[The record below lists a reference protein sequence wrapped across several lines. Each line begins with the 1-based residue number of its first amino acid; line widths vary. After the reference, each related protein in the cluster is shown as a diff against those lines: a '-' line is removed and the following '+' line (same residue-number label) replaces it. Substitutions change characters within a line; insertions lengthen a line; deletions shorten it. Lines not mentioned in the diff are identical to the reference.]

1 MSGAEVLFGIG
12 LLCNAMQIVTFG
24 RDALSV
30 YKHIQNER
38 TPDPRL
44 SQYCEDARA
53 CYVDMTKKVQGGL
66 QTLSADE
73 QELLKV
79 AKACVK
85 HTNEL
90 TTMVTTS
97 SVPVG
102 KHGFRAKFSA
112 VGKGIKLLWNQ
123 KELEALEKNLQA
135 YQSLL
140 ENRLLFRLCSQNT
153 ANQMQTTESFNQLDR
168 KLQHF
173 IVQAAAGNTTISD
186 LITQTTQKVE
196 DHVTETHNRT
206 QSVLKVHMTTELAT
220 VGNEIQSRVAF
231 SAAQIRNDIA
241 SNMDASHG
249 MSQYSQLLGS
259 LKFRE
264 INERRNHI
272 SGNWPKTFA
281 WIFGEGNHF
290 ASTSQFTF
298 DSDASYDS
306 DASSYYSES
315 SESEKSEDNILST
328 TSDPQISSFIHWLES
343 DEKLYWISGKPASG
357 KSTLM
362 KFILESSQTTQHL
375 QSWRRDVQLLS
386 HFFWR
391 PGTTLQHDV
400 KGMLCSLLYQIL
412 DNDRTLGSRL
422 FKNSPKLL
430 SKDSQFD
437 WSIKELMQALLYSFD
452 TARGFYCIFLDGL
465 DEVTE
470 DNKLLDPL
478 AILDQLKER
487 GNIKICASSREEFAF
502 CEYFAGIDHLRIHE
516 LTQGDIKRLLQERFP
531 NHQSIS
537 PRSRHAF
544 IKRVSERANGV
555 FLWAILAA
563 ESLSRGIERGDSP
576 EELQIR
582 LDLLPSD
589 LNRLYEDMWTRLGD
603 DIIVYQKTASLYFN
617 LALETRA
624 SDIRDFR
631 DLLEF
636 SLGSCD
642 DILDGFGET
651 AATISAENIRDRC
664 EITMRNIRLRCAG
677 LLECVPLSFR
687 KGFEKYPGQEFLN
700 SFTRRRVTFVHR
712 TAHDFLTDTDFGR
725 NILRTAHITPA
736 EKWERTIHSVMIRG
750 RFLEWRREDPPGLD
764 PHGSCLREVLYLI
777 QDGYRLAPRSTVIK
791 TLDLVCKWQLSG
803 CFLGYNQWVH
813 PWAIRQPTK
822 PTHCR
827 FLELIEAAVLS
838 DGDGEEVILLLENV
852 EPDWIL
858 DALPIVI
865 REGYTKWA
873 WGIYP
878 TNDHRVLSHI
888 LKQLARFYA
897 LNSPHLEVTYCR
909 GLIRLAYGL
918 FAVDNFISV
927 GIVSNPEQ
935 DFQQVMETA
944 QAFIRLGY
952 PISEYFNTPTQSWIV
967 ELSMVMVDQDLQM
980 YGVPFF
986 SESDGYSILIGVDL
1000 STTCL
1005 LATAKQKLQEFLKGF
1020 PNIGA
1025 ETSHFTEI
1033 FISRTGE
1040 NLIPTFVMPQTLHTT
1055 QLASFLS
1062 PNFRGGHVV
1071 PNSASCK
1078 EALDEAILCG
1088 TVVGSKVQAVDYLTR
1103 HGYIEHPWIGSWWKM
1118 PSS

>member
-1 MSGAEVLFGIG
+1 MSGAEALFGIG

-24 RDALSV
+24 RDALAV

-66 QTLSADE
+66 QPLTGDE
-73 QELLKV
+73 QELLKL
-79 AKACVK
+79 AKDCVK
-85 HTNEL
+85 RTDEL
-90 TTMVTTS
+90 TTMITTS
-97 SVPVG
+97 LVPVG

-112 VGKGIKLLWNQ
+112 VGKGIKSLWNQ

-135 YQSLL
+135 YQALL
-140 ENRLLFRLCSQNT
+140 ENRLLSRLCSQNT

-173 IVQAAAGNTTISD
+173 IAQAAAGNTTISD
-186 LITQTTQKVE
+186 FLTQTTRKVE
-196 DHVTETHNRT
+196 AHVTETNNRT
-206 QSVLKVHMTTELAT
+206 QAVLKVHMTTELAT
-220 VGNEIQSRVAF
+220 VGNEIQAHAAS

-241 SNMDASHG
+241 SSMDASHS

-281 WIFGEGNHF
+281 WIFGEGNYS
-290 ASTSQFTF
+290 ANTSQFTF
-298 DSDASYDS
+298 DSDTSS
-306 DASSYYSES
+306 DYSERS
-315 SESEKSEDNILST
+315 KSEKSEDDISSN
-328 TSDPQISSFIHWLES
+328 TSDPQITSFIHWLES

-375 QSWRRDVQLLS
+375 QSRRPDVQLLS

-391 PGTTLQHDV
+391 PGTNVQHDV

-412 DNDRTLGSRL
+412 DNDRMLGTML
-422 FKNSPKLL
+422 LNNSPKLL
-430 SKDSQFD
+430 NKESHFD
-437 WSIKELMQALLYSFD
+437 WSTGELMQAFLYSFD
-452 TARGFYCIFLDGL
+452 TARRFYCIFLDGL

-478 AILDQLKER
+478 AILNQLRELE
-487 GNIKICASSREEFAF
+487 NVKICASSREEFAL

-531 NHQSIS
+531 NDQSIS
-537 PRSRHAF
+537 PRSRHTF
-544 IKRVSERANGV
+544 IKSVSERANGV

-563 ESLSRGIERGDSP
+563 ESLSRGIDRGDSP

-617 LALETRA
+617 LALEAQA
-624 SDIRDFR
+624 SDMRAFGDV
-631 DLLEF
+631 LEF

-687 KGFEKYPGQEFLN
+687 KGFEEYPGQEFLN

-750 RFLEWRREDPPGLD
+750 RFLEWRREDPPGPD

-777 QDGYRLAPRSTVIK
+777 QDGYRFAPRSTVIK
-791 TLDLVCKWQLSG
+791 TLDLVCEWQLSG
-803 CFLGYNQWVH
+803 CFLGNNQWIH
-813 PWAIRQPTK
+813 PSAIRQPTK

-827 FLELIEAAVLS
+827 FLELIEAAVLR
-838 DGDGEEVILLLENV
+838 DGDGEEVIRLLEKA

-865 REGYTKWA
+865 REGYTKWS
-873 WGIYP
+873 WGTYP
-878 TNDHRVLSHI
+878 TNDHRILSHI
-888 LKQLARFYA
+888 LKQLAHFYA
-897 LNSPHLEVTYCR
+897 LNFPHLEVTYYR

-935 DFQQVMETA
+935 DFQHVMETT
-944 QAFIRLGY
+944 QAFIQLGY
-952 PISEYFNTPTQSWIV
+952 PIAEYFNTPTQSWIV
-967 ELSMVMVDQDLQM
+967 ELRMVMVDQDLRM

-986 SESDGYSILIGVDL
+986 SGLDGYSILIGVDL

-1005 LATAKQKLQEFLKGF
+1005 LATAKQKLHEFLKGF
-1020 PNIGA
+1020 PNIGT

-1033 FISRTGE
+1033 CISRTGE
-1040 NLIPTFVMPQTLHTT
+1040 NLIPTFVIPQTLHTT

-1078 EALDEAILCG
+1078 EALDKAILCG
-1088 TVVGSKVQAVDYLTR
+1088 TVVGSKDQAVNYLTR
-1103 HGYIEHPWIGSWWKM
+1103 HGYIEHPWIHSWWKM